1 MKYSVIVPYWNS
13 EEWLGRCCNSL
24 SKQKG
29 DFEFILVNDNS
40 TDTSEAIALAY
51 AEYDSRFVLYD
62 NERTKGVSGA
72 RNTGLEHAQGEWITF
87 LDADDEYVKDAWEA
101 FEITLETKARIHQLN
116 HIRYYTEIDK
126 TAMKMA
132 NSGGWYYVDKLPE
145 CWFGVWNKLYHR
157 SVVENVRFDESIQY
171 GEDGLFVLAT
181 LAADHRIHHADKRV
195 VAVIHRFDNKAS
207 LSHMKTGKALLE
219 QIHTYEGFMLRQ
231 TDPMVRVA
239 TIKEISN
246 LWAHPR
252 VEKLLGVNDG
262 TKER

>member
-24 SKQKG
+24 SQQKG

-87 LDADDEYVKDAWEA
+87 LDADDEMLAGAYEA
-101 FEITLETKARIHQLN
+101 FDITLETKARIHQLN
-116 HIRYYTEIDK
+116 HMRYYTAIDK
-126 TAMKMA
+126 MAMKMA
-132 NSGGWYYVDKLPE
+132 NSGGWYYVDKLPD
-145 CWFGVWNKLYHR
+145 CWWGVWNKLYHR
-157 SVVENVRFDESIQY
+157 SVLETVRFDESIQY

-181 LAADHRIHHADKRV
+181 LAVDHRIHHADKRV
-195 VAVIHRFDNKAS
+195 VAVKHRFDNKQS
-207 LSHMKTGKALLE
+207 LSHGKTAKDLLD
-219 QIHTYEGFMLRQ
+219 QIHAYEGFLLRQ
-231 TDPMVRVA
+231 TDTAVRIA
-239 TIKEISN
+239 TIKEIST
-246 LWAHPR
+246 LWDSPR
-252 VEKLLGVNDG
+252 VEKLIGL
-262 TKER
+262 KEGE